1 MSYYE
6 SDAIFVLFFCLFVI
20 LKIKKDGDKM
30 KNHKQIFL
38 LYSCDAWKSNDSMKL
53 LTATTST
60 TRLRRFIESKIMS
73 GDMRYADSGETY
85 CGKKAVQQFRTDWKT
100 ITRAGIN
107 SQLDEGFID
116 YVYDGEEI

>member
-1 MSYYE
+1 M
-6 SDAIFVLFFCLFVI
+6 

-85 CGKKAVQQFRTDWKT
+85 CEKKAVQQFCTDWKT
-100 ITRAGIN
+100 ITRAGVN

>member
-1 MSYYE
+1 
-6 SDAIFVLFFCLFVI
+6 
-20 LKIKKDGDKM
+20 M

-85 CGKKAVQQFRTDWKT
+85 CERRLSSISALIGKPSPELESTASLTKASSTMCMMARKSEELVLEVIHTNQ
-100 ITRAGIN
+100 
-107 SQLDEGFID
+107 EG
-116 YVYDGEEI
+116 